1 MKSILTWKIINFVS
15 ESLIFESHWE
25 ENGKALQ
32 TGKNM
37 YKWQILQRICIYKF
51 VICICKELSKHN
63 YKKTSN
69 QLRKVWELWAG
80 SSPNNINVY
89 SKQVY
94 ETVVSIIRE
103 TQTWSTDRVS
113 WWW

>member
-25 ENGKALQ
+25 ENGKTLQ

-37 YKWQILQRICIYKF
+37 YKWRILQRICIYKF
-51 VICICKELSKHN
+51 VVCICKEPSKHN

-80 SSPNNINVY
+80 
-89 SKQVY
+89 
-94 ETVVSIIRE
+94 II
-103 TQTWSTDRVS
+103 
-113 WWW
+113 